1 MFVLPQFTKI
11 GSSIKGDLIS
21 HFSSASTKHYLNVTI
36 SKLVECHLTF
46 GHYYLFSGGDPL
58 YPPRW
63 PEDVMLSN
71 IETQIFSFTPSI
83 RRFCAAKYYKCGCA
97 SHELFTVSLSSIYD
111 PETEVLAKTAKWT
124 SPGNG
129 RFFSTSPCDNLVV
142 KR

>member
-83 RRFCAAKYYKCGCA
+83 RRFCAAKYYVVVLLMNY
-97 SHELFTVSLSSIYD
+97 SLYHSLRFTILKPRSLPKQQNGLAQEMVDSSLHHRAII
-111 PETEVLAKTAKWT
+111 
-124 SPGNG
+124 
-129 RFFSTSPCDNLVV
+129 
-142 KR
+142 